1 MILSRGEI
9 EAGIQIGD
17 FVLGLKREDF
27 FKEIE
32 ESLNNWKNGD
42 GGWVYS
48 FENFRLWFDADGY
61 LKQIGVTKGFLDGY
75 NGINIGST
83 LQDVI
88 KIYGSYKEEYGDYLL
103 PNIDGICFEL
113 EDVDDYDDDWD
124 ELTAPIEWIFVYRC

>member
-9 EAGIQIGD
+9 KPGIQIGV
-17 FVLGLKREDF
+17 FILGSKKIDIL
-27 FKEIE
+27 KEID
-32 ESLNNWKNGD
+32 ESINNWENGD

-48 FENFRLWFDADGY
+48 FENFRLWFDSDGY

-103 PNIDGICFEL
+103 PNIEGICFEL
-113 EDVDDYDDDWD
+113 EDVEEYDDDWD
-124 ELTAPIEWIFVYRC
+124 ELTAPIEWIFVYKC